1 MACQSWTGIVSSRWR
16 RVFEITFYIILSVSV
31 VMESKIWKN
40 VAIILEN
47 QIISGEY
54 ILRM

>member
-1 MACQSWTGIVSSRWR
+1 MACQSWTGIVSSHWR

-54 ILRM
+54 ILRL

>member
-1 MACQSWTGIVSSRWR
+1 MIS
-16 RVFEITFYIILSVSV
+16 FYIILSVSV

-54 ILRM
+54 ILRL